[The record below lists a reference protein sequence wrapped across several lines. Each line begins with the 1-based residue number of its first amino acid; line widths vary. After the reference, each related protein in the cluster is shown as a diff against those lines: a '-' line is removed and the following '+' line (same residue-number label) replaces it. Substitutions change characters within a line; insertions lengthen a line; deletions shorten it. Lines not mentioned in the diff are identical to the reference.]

1 MGKRIIA
8 VVDVLDAA
16 KAGSKTIPA
25 LAGECI
31 VTAGA
36 REKAE
41 ELGIIIADGCE
52 SPQPLVPPATAV
64 PRIDESETVVRE
76 VCALLKGRVAYGVEP
91 GKLEHL
97 VREVVSAKL
106 VGAAAVFPTTG
117 DPSASRVEGVCFISG
132 SRLLDSGAGPVPVT
146 EKALVSEVIR
156 CGEDHKLAGGYM
168 QWEKASFSRTVEF
181 PEIGVVIEGELHLTV
196 GGKTLIGKPG
206 DMVYFPKG
214 VQVTY
219 STPSRV
225 KLACVNCIL

>member
-25 LAGECI
+25 LPGECI

-36 REKAE
+36 REKAV

-52 SPQPLVPPATAV
+52 APQIAMPAAAV
-64 PRIDESETVVRE
+64 PRPAESETVIRE
-76 VCALLKGRVAYGVEP
+76 VCTLLKSRMASGVEP

-97 VREVVSAKL
+97 VREVVSARL
-106 VGAAAVFPTTG
+106 AGPAAV
-117 DPSASRVEGVCFISG
+117 SRVEGVCFISG
-132 SRLLDSGAGPVPVT
+132 SRLLDSGAGLVPVA

-168 QWEKASFSRTVEF
+168 EWEKASFSRTVEF
-181 PEIGVVIEGELHLTV
+181 PEIGIVIEGELHLTV

-214 VQVTY
+214 AQVVY
-219 STPSRV
+219 SAPARV
-225 KLACVNCIL
+225 RIACVNCIV

>member
-8 VVDVLDAA
+8 VVDVLEAA

-25 LAGECI
+25 LPGECI

-41 ELGIIIADGCE
+41 DLGIIIADGCE
-52 SPQPLVPPATAV
+52 SGQPPVPAAAV
-64 PRIDESETVVRE
+64 PRPAESETVIRE
-76 VCALLKGRVAYGVEP
+76 VCTLLKSRMASGVEP
-91 GKLEHL
+91 GKLEQL

-106 VGAAAVFPTTG
+106 AGPATASPAAA
-117 DPSASRVEGVCFISG
+117 DPPVSRVEGVCFISG
-132 SRLLDSGAGPVPVT
+132 SRLIDSGAGPVPVA
-146 EKALVSEVIR
+146 EKALVAEVIR

-168 QWEKASFSRTVEF
+168 QWEKASFNRTVEF

-219 STPSRV
+219 STPASVR
-225 KLACVNCIL
+225 LACVNCIL

>member
-25 LAGECI
+25 LPGECI

-36 REKAE
+36 REKAA

-52 SPQPLVPPATAV
+52 APQPTMPAAAV
-64 PRIDESETVVRE
+64 PRPVESETVIRE
-76 VCALLKGRVAYGVEP
+76 VCTLLKSRMPSGVEP

-97 VREVVSAKL
+97 VREVVSARL
-106 VGAAAVFPTTG
+106 AGPAAVFPATA
-117 DPSASRVEGVCFISG
+117 DPSVSRVEGVCFISG
-132 SRLLDSGAGPVPVT
+132 SRLHDSGAGPVPVA

-168 QWEKASFSRTVEF
+168 EWEKASFSRTVEF
-181 PEIGVVIEGELHLTV
+181 PEIGIVIEGELHLTV
-196 GGKTLIGKPG
+196 GGKTLVGKPG

-214 VQVTY
+214 AQVTY
-219 STPSRV
+219 STPARV

>member
-8 VVDVLDAA
+8 VVDVLEAA

-25 LAGECI
+25 LPGECI

-41 ELGIIIADGCE
+41 DLGIIIADGCE
-52 SPQPLVPPATAV
+52 SPRPPAPAATV
-64 PRIDESETVVRE
+64 PRPAESETVIRE
-76 VCALLKGRVAYGVEP
+76 VCTLLKSRMASGVEP
-91 GKLEHL
+91 GKLEQL

-106 VGAAAVFPTTG
+106 AGPTTASPAAA
-117 DPSASRVEGVCFISG
+117 DPSVSRVEGVCFISG
-132 SRLLDSGAGPVPVT
+132 SRLIDSGAGPVPVA
-146 EKALVSEVIR
+146 EKALVAEVIR

-168 QWEKASFSRTVEF
+168 QWEKASFNRTVEF

-219 STPSRV
+219 STPASVR
-225 KLACVNCIL
+225 LACVNCIL

>member
-8 VVDVLDAA
+8 VVDVLEAA

-25 LAGECI
+25 RPGECI

-36 REKAE
+36 REKAV
-41 ELGIIIADGCE
+41 ELGITIADGCE
-52 SPQPLVPPATAV
+52 APQPPAPVASV
-64 PRIDESETVVRE
+64 PRPVESETVIRE
-76 VCALLKGRVAYGVEP
+76 VCTLLKSRMASGVEP

-97 VREVVSAKL
+97 VREVVSARL
-106 VGAAAVFPTTG
+106 AGPAAVFPATA
-117 DPSASRVEGVCFISG
+117 DPSVSRVEGVCFISG
-132 SRLLDSGAGPVPVT
+132 SRLRDSGAGLVPVT

-168 QWEKASFSRTVEF
+168 EWEKASFSRTVEF
-181 PEIGVVIEGELHLTV
+181 PEIGIVIEGELHLTV

-214 VQVTY
+214 AQVTY
-219 STPSRV
+219 STPARV

>member
-25 LAGECI
+25 LPGECI

-36 REKAE
+36 REKAA
-41 ELGIIIADGCE
+41 ELGIVIADGCE
-52 SPQPLVPPATAV
+52 APQPLAPAAAA
-64 PRIDESETVVRE
+64 PRPAESETVIRE
-76 VCALLKGRVAYGVEP
+76 VCTLLKSRMPSGVEP

-97 VREVVSAKL
+97 VREVVSARL
-106 VGAAAVFPTTG
+106 AGPAAVSPATA
-117 DPSASRVEGVCFISG
+117 DPSVSRVEGVCFISG
-132 SRLLDSGAGPVPVT
+132 SRLHDSGAGPVPVA

-168 QWEKASFSRTVEF
+168 EWEKASFSRTVEF
-181 PEIGVVIEGELHLTV
+181 PEIGIVIEGELHLTV
-196 GGKTLIGKPG
+196 GGKTLVGKPG

-214 VQVTY
+214 AQVTY
-219 STPSRV
+219 STPARV